1 MGSLPLAQQVGARQY
16 ASQGPTIL
24 QVNLNG
30 REIAREIYTDV
41 NEFQENEKERLKVF

>member
-1 MGSLPLAQQVGARQY
+1 MGSLPLAQQLGARQY
-16 ASQGPTIL
+16 ASQGQTIL

-41 NEFQENEKERLKVF
+41 NEFQEQEKERRKVF